1 MRKHHHG
8 FNASI
13 AAPGPYDF
21 AVRIDLF
28 VGASKPR
35 CKPIRPSHPASHARD
50 DRDTPLLAETG
61 RDGDYINSE
70 NRKAQYFSRE
80 GWTGS
85 CEACPSGKS
94 LSHDLVSDMRACSE
108 PGRIARP
115 ESRLDQA
122 WTSLVW
128 PN

>member
-61 RDGDYINSE
+61 RGGDYINSE
-70 NRKAQYFSRE
+70 NRKAQYSLRE
-80 GWTGS
+80 DWTGFR
-85 CEACPSGKS
+85 ETCPSGKPP
-94 LSHDLVSDMRACSE
+94 SHNLVSDMRACSE
-108 PGRIARP
+108 T
-115 ESRLDQA
+115 RLQCSAGKPVDQA
-122 WTSLVW
+122 W
-128 PN
+128 